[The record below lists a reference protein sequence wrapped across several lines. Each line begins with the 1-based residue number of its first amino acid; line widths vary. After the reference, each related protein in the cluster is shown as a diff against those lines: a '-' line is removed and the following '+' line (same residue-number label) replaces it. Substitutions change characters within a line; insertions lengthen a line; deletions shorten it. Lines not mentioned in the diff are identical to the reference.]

1 MFQKDSKYLENFL
14 GIQSDSSTNFN
25 CWPTGRSRYCLGC
38 CQRQP
43 PIPCQQPR
51 TFGRISWRCHHL
63 RCYPIC
69 QPNCLSS
76 RYWNRCHQDPSKYS
90 LSVLVACR
98 LKIFGNIWDEMTMN
112 FYCIFSTTLKMSS
125 VKLHTDMLMPDKLML
140 PSVMLP
146 EMFAEVMPTSTPPV
160 LKSFFFYLCF
170 LPFQFPDRLIIFFFS
185 YA

>member
-1 MFQKDSKYLENFL
+1 MFQKGSKYLENFL
-14 GIQSDSSTNFN
+14 GIKSDSSTNFTR
-25 CWPTGRSRYCLGC
+25 WPTGRSRYCLGC

-90 LSVLVACR
+90 LSVLVACL

-112 FYCIFSTTLKMSS
+112 FYCILVPRSRWARSS
-125 VKLHTDMLMPDKLML
+125 FIRICSCRTSSCCRPWCCRKCSRKLCLHQPRRYYNFF
-140 PSVMLP
+140 LP
-146 EMFAEVMPTSTPPV
+146 ESYLFFTVSISRPTNN
-160 LKSFFFYLCF
+160 LF
-170 LPFQFPDRLIIFFFS
+170 L
-185 YA
+185 YT